1 MYLRQ
6 TKENDRKKMPINR
19 RIIST
24 LFIIAGCCFIQS
36 LHAQTDGDNELRM
49 MAQLNNITSFGENA
63 PYWFT
68 ANRQGVSSLEQH
80 NGYLRLAATYG
91 NHFGKKRQFGF
102 RVTADI
108 TTAYNNA
115 RPIFVHQ
122 ANAELSWK
130 WLTLSVGSKERFA
143 ELKDDISQF
152 NGTSF
157 SRNNV
162 NHYFPNLF
170 CRSIAGLS
178 SGGLIYSGNSRPIP
192 QIRLEVPEYTTIKGT
207 NQWLHMKGHIAY
219 GRFTDDRFQ
228 EEFAECN
235 NITRYGKKILYHS
248 KAAFLKVGKPQSFP
262 LEIEGGLEMYSQFG
276 GDIYTNRSGNYLS
289 MPASFYD
296 YLKAFIPM
304 SGSKDT
310 PVDEQTNISG
320 NQLGSWHAAITLHTR
335 PVDLRIYGEHMFE
348 DFSQLFFLE
357 YQSNKEGVRR
367 VIFYPWKDMLA
378 GIRITNKSDI
388 LPFISA
394 LQYEYMSTYDQSG
407 ALYHDPSVNFNEQ
420 MDGVDN
426 YYNHGIYPGWHHW
439 GMGMGNPLV
448 ISPLYNNDGSL
459 AFKSN
464 RVKAHNIGINGNF
477 GNRYPFA
484 YRIQY
489 TYSVNWG
496 TYLNALKEKAYSN
509 SLLGELVFAPRD
521 SHWAGSIAIGYDNS
535 NFIGNNFG
543 TMISIV
549 RTGAIKFSKKK

>member
-6 TKENDRKKMPINR
+6 TKENDRKTMPINR

-335 PVDLRIYGEHMFE
+335 PVDVRIYGEHMFE

-521 SHWAGSIAIGYDNS
+521 SHWGGSIAIGYDNS

>member
-1 MYLRQ
+1 
-6 TKENDRKKMPINR
+6 
-19 RIIST
+19 
-24 LFIIAGCCFIQS
+24 
-36 LHAQTDGDNELRM
+36 
-49 MAQLNNITSFGENA
+49 
-63 PYWFT
+63 
-68 ANRQGVSSLEQH
+68 
-80 NGYLRLAATYG
+80 
-91 NHFGKKRQFGF
+91 
-102 RVTADI
+102 
-108 TTAYNNA
+108 
-115 RPIFVHQ
+115 
-122 ANAELSWK
+122 
-130 WLTLSVGSKERFA
+130 
-143 ELKDDISQF
+143 
-152 NGTSF
+152 
-157 SRNNV
+157 
-162 NHYFPNLF
+162 
-170 CRSIAGLS
+170 
-178 SGGLIYSGNSRPIP
+178 
-192 QIRLEVPEYTTIKGT
+192 
-207 NQWLHMKGHIAY
+207 MKGHIAY

-335 PVDLRIYGEHMFE
+335 PVDVRIYGEHMFE

-420 MDGVDN
+420 MDGIDN
-426 YYNHGIYPGWHHW
+426 YYNHGLYPGWHHW
-439 GMGMGNPLV
+439 GMGIGNPLI
-448 ISPLYNNDGSL
+448 ISPVYNKDKSL
-459 AFKSN
+459 AFSSN
-464 RVKAHNIGINGNF
+464 RLISHNIGINGTF
-477 GNRYPFA
+477 GKKHCAA

-489 TYSVNWG
+489 TYSENWG
-496 TYLNALKEKAYSN
+496 TYLNPLSKKGYTT
-509 SLLGELVFAPRD
+509 SLLGEITFAPKG
-521 SHWAGSIAIGYDNS
+521 SNWAGSLSIGYDDS

-543 TMISIV
+543 AMITLSRVYSI
-549 RTGAIKFSKKK
+549 KL